1 MIIYRYSINLIATG
15 AKYLYFHYN
24 FQALKDVDIVSRS
37 SAFCQGPISQ
47 QNDGWSQWTSCFQYV
62 CVKEALWWLSSNV
75 SSIAELLNGDAI
87 VIVPTFLESGVR

>member
-47 QNDGWSQWTSCFQYV
+47 QNDG
-62 CVKEALWWLSSNV
+62 
-75 SSIAELLNGDAI
+75 
-87 VIVPTFLESGVR
+87 